1 MKAMKFIAIV
11 MAMLVLPL
19 ASSKAQFKTSE
30 NKQAFE
36 HNVVTKP
43 YEFQSTSTMA
53 GSGSHLPLSVRNG
66 LTIGADSPDD
76 YSSSVVTHGPRRIGG
91 SGSGTD
97 GNEAEESH
105 DPQETPVGDGMWV
118 LLLMAMCYAF
128 GKWRYQMMWRIMAR
142 RSSGEE

>member
-36 HNVVTKP
+36 HKVATKP

-53 GSGSHLPLSVRNG
+53 GSGSSLPISARNG
-66 LTIGADSPDD
+66 FTVGADSPEDNN
-76 YSSSVVTHGPRRIGG
+76 SSSDGRPGQRRIGG
-91 SGSGTD
+91 SGSGTG
-97 GNEAEESH
+97 GNEAEENT

-118 LLLMAMCYAF
+118 LLLLAAGFAF
-128 GKWRYQMMWRIMAR
+128 GKWRYQMMLR
-142 RSSGEE
+142 RRKATA

>member
-1 MKAMKFIAIV
+1 MKAMKFLTIV
-11 MAMLVLPL
+11 MVMLMLPL

-76 YSSSVVTHGPRRIGG
+76 YSSSVVTHGPRRISG
-91 SGSGTD
+91 SGSDTG

-118 LLLMAMCYAF
+118 LLILAAGYAWYR
-128 GKWRYQMMWRIMAR
+128 KWREWRKI
-142 RSSGEE
+142 SCLQS